1 MAVATTSASGYL
13 SSTDWN
19 TFNSKTTNTGTVK
32 SVSGGTGISI
42 SGAITVTPIVN
53 IDTVG
58 ADNAILS
65 NTVAT
70 PVGADTMW
78 FSDADDSTIKKATI
92 STFPGFGKDGTVT
105 DVSSTTG
112 GDGLDVAV
120 SNSTTTPA
128 IALTW
133 AGDDTQYIDGA
144 GDLTTFP
151 SIPQGDITAIT
162 VSSPITGGGT
172 TGSVGVGIQVADT
185 SQSGYLSSTDWN
197 TFNSKTTNTGTVT
210 SVASIT
216 LGTSGTDLSSTI
228 VNGTTT
234 PVITLNVP
242 TASASNRGALS
253 STDWST
259 FNSKTNNT
267 GTVTSVSSTTGGDSL
282 DVAVSN
288 STTTP
293 AIALTWA

>member
-1 MAVATTSASGYL
+1 MRVKLHVVSVL
-13 SSTDWN
+13 SS
-19 TFNSKTTNTGTVK
+19 
-32 SVSGGTGISI
+32 
-42 SGAITVTPIVN
+42 
-53 IDTVG
+53 
-58 ADNAILS
+58 
-65 NTVAT
+65 
-70 PVGADTMW
+70 
-78 FSDADDSTIKKATI
+78 
-92 STFPGFGKDGTVT
+92 
-105 DVSSTTG
+105 
-112 GDGLDVAV
+112 
-120 SNSTTTPA
+120 
-128 IALTW
+128 
-133 AGDDTQYIDGA
+133 A

-293 AIALTWA
+293 ACEPLDCNYGLVPD